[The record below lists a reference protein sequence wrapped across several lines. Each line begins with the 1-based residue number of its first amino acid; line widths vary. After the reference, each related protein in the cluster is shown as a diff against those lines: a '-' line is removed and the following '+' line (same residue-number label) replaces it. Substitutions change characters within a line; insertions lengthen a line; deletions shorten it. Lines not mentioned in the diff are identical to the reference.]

1 MQLALI
7 AASLIAAAHA
17 QTACAPAYDPAK
29 TYLNGDTASEGGV
42 NYKAN
47 WWSQN
52 SDPAANSGAASDY
65 KQWTN
70 LGACGSGPVTTVAKT
85 TTTIPAIKT
94 STTAVVKQTTTTST
108 TSTSTTTTTTTT
120 TTAAIKTTAAAQSS
134 TTKAAATSTTT
145 TSTTTT
151 TTTNAPATT
160 SAAGN
165 VCANIPNN
173 GGVCPDPKTLISCW
187 GGQVALTSACPT
199 GLYCCAK
206 TGNCDYLANCP
217 EVFQPPTP
225 PPPTPAGKRFKF
237 NGYWG
242 QSSGYF
248 TNGKYQNSLLSYCQT
263 GHWDTIHLA
272 FLATFSSSSPT
283 TGFILDL
290 DKNTYGIWD
299 STGGKAIDPKVAA
312 NFLQVGK
319 DIQACQALGV
329 KIGLS
334 LGGALANI
342 DLSKGSG
349 PGIAAWL
356 HNTFFGGNDPK
367 AVRPFGS
374 GVTLDGIDYD
384 DEVSVPPVADII
396 AINTY
401 LKTNNPG
408 KMFITAAPQC
418 PFPDYNIG

>member
-52 SDPAANSGAASDY
+52 SDPATNSGAASDY

-85 TTTIPAIKT
+85 TTTIPAIKA

-120 TTAAIKTTAAAQSS
+120 TT
-134 TTKAAATSTTT
+134 
-145 TSTTTT
+145 
-151 TTTNAPATT
+151 NF
-160 SAAGN
+160 
-165 VCANIPNN
+165 NN
-173 GGVCPDPKTLISCW
+173 YDH
-187 GGQVALTSACPT
+187 
-199 GLYCCAK
+199 
-206 TGNCDYLANCP
+206 
-217 EVFQPPTP
+217 
-225 PPPTPAGKRFKF
+225 

-290 DKNTYGIWD
+290 DKNTYGVWD

-312 NFLQVGK
+312 SFLQVGK

-342 DLSKGSG
+342 DLSAGSG

-367 AVRPFGS
+367 AVRPFGA

-418 PFPDYNIG
+418 PFPDYNIGGALAAANNGFDYVQVQFYNNAQCNLINPLFNFDQWVEQLGLPIYVGVPGSTPSASSGYATPAQVQAALKVITGDILKPWLWGVMTWDVSSAEASGFAPAISSILATL